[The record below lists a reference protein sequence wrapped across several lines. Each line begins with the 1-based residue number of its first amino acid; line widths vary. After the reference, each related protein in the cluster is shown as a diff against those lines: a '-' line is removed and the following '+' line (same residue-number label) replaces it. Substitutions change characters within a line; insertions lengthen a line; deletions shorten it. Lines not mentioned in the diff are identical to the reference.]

1 MANKMPTH
9 YEVLGVSNTATQDE
23 IAKAY
28 YSLVRKYNPVVIRRE
43 MALYRKTKRS
53 NGESPLQSV
62 LDNFEDRIV
71 KATES
76 LEQVMAAYEV
86 LNDVESREL
95 YDDVLEVEAEEESD
109 AIVVLFDPS
118 FIDFGHVKPVPG
130 ETLTATVTAILLTGD
145 VSKKRLNFEVPSWMK
160 FDFEAPNGT
169 FPLAIT
175 LSIDSDDL
183 VDGVYKGKFV
193 LVVGDLKF
201 DLDVSLVISRKVNV
215 ATKQPTMVVV
225 PPPPI
230 PVINI
235 PVPAA
240 PPAPTFNRT
249 AFRSRWVPILVGIG
263 ILFYVLPA
271 LMNREPP
278 NPFTDFCSRPV
289 VASVVGLHVNII
301 DNGLFMYGKLKGT
314 FQVNDKTYEVDAI
327 PKDLV
332 VTEFPERVTLLDVT
346 VTSGPHEGE
355 KSSCNKEL
363 YTK

>member
-9 YEVLGVSNTATQDE
+9 YEVLGVPNTATQDE
-23 IAKAY
+23 ITKAY
-28 YSLVRKYNPVVIRRE
+28 NSLNRKYNPRE
-43 MALYRKTKRS
+43 IGEERALYVKKMRLS
-53 NGESPLQSV
+53 GQIPLKEV
-62 LDNFEDRIV
+62 LDKFEERINN
-71 KATES
+71 APEL
-76 LEQVMAAYEV
+76 LEALILAYLV
-86 LNDVESREL
+86 LNDVDRREL
-95 YDDVLEVEAEEESD
+95 YDDVLVVEAEEESD
-109 AIVVLFDPS
+109 AILVFFDPL
-118 FIDFGHVKPVPG
+118 FIDFGTVSPVPG
-130 ETLTATVTAILLTGD
+130 ETLTATVTARLLTGD
-145 VSKKRLNFEVPSWMK
+145 VSKLNFEVPKWMR
-160 FDFEAPNGT
+160 FDFTTPNGT
-169 FPLAIT
+169 FPLVIT

-183 VDGVYKGKFV
+183 VDGVYKDKFV
-193 LVVGDLKF
+193 LLVGDLKF
-201 DLDVSLVISRKVNV
+201 DLDVSLVISRKVNG
-215 ATKQPTMVVV
+215 ATKQSTLVVV

-240 PPAPTFNRT
+240 QPAPTFNRT
-249 AFRSRWVPILVGIG
+249 AFRSKVVPILVGIG

-314 FQVNDKTYEVDAI
+314 FQVNDKTYDVDAI

-332 VTEFPERVTLLDVT
+332 VTEFPESVTLLDVT